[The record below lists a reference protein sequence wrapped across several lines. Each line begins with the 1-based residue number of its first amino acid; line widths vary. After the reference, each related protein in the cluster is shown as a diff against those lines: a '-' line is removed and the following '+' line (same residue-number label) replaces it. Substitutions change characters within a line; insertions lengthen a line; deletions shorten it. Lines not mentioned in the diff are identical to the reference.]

1 MAASTGIVLASGGI
15 TLANL
20 FLFDSQ
26 PKADP
31 WNEAAKVFVATGV
44 VAGTLA
50 VLERPAPDLAVMMG
64 WAIFFGMMITRLNP
78 DVPSPTERFID
89 WWETANK

>member
-1 MAASTGIVLASGGI
+1 MAQTTGIVLATGSV

-26 PKADP
+26 PMRDP
-31 WNEAAKVFVATGV
+31 WNEAAKVLVATGV
-44 VAGTLA
+44 VAGTLSI
-50 VLERPAPDLAVMMG
+50 LERPAPDLAIMLG
-64 WAIFFGMMITRLNP
+64 WGIFFGMMVTRLNP
-78 DVPSPTERFID
+78 EVPSPTERFIT